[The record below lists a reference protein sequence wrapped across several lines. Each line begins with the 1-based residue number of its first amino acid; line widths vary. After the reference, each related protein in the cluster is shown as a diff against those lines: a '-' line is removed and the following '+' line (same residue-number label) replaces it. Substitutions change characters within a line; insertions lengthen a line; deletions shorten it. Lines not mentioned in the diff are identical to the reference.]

1 MLSAPKTV
9 SVTELRNKTKAILHT
24 VMTSDD
30 PVYIL
35 YHSKMPVC
43 LIKTEALEKYT
54 PAVSTNHKIK
64 QYAGFLKKSKVFAG
78 SAVKYQR
85 KLRQEWA

>member
-1 MLSAPKTV
+1 MSAPKTV
-9 SVTELRNKTKAILHT
+9 SVTELRNKTKDILHT

-54 PAVSTNHKIK
+54 ADAATGHNLQ
-64 QYAGFLKKSKVFAG
+64 QYAGFLKKSKAFSG
-78 SAVKYQR
+78 DAVKYQR
-85 KLRQEWA
+85 KLREEWD